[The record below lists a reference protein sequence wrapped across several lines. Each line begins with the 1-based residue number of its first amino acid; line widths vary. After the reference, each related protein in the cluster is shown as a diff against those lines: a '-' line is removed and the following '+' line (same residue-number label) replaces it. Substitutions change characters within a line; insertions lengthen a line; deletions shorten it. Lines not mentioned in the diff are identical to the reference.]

1 MKSCKNLSASYP
13 SISLENFITKSTIEI
28 DLKPNKSMAYL
39 SNTEE
44 AMKLK
49 IADFQLGRSLGEGK
63 FGDVYFCKHKL
74 TQSVYALKKIFK
86 STIK

>member
-1 MKSCKNLSASYP
+1 
-13 SISLENFITKSTIEI
+13 
-28 DLKPNKSMAYL
+28 MAYL